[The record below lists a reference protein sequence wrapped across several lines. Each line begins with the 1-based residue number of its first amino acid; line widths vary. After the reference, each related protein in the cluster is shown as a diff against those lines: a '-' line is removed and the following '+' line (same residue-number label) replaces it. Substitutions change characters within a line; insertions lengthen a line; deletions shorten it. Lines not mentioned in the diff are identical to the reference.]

1 MCKARQR
8 PQQLLLSAA
17 PLQQLHIQRIIC
29 EPQKYHT
36 RASTLRRRVCSVYY
50 NKETAT
56 WRFEDDDGN
65 EMEFDATKG
74 SWVPVVSAAAS

>member
-8 PQQLLLSAA
+8 PKPLLRSDVPPQRL
-17 PLQQLHIQRIIC
+17 PIQRIIC
-29 EPQKYHT
+29 EPQRYH
-36 RASTLRRRVCSVYY
+36 RSASTLRRRVCSVYY